1 MGPGWLAGA
10 AGFMVTVTVRFMV
23 TVTWLQRQS
32 AGESDH
38 ADGAMIAT
46 RVRVCLWDDWPRQR
60 LGALH
65 NSLGRRVGVPSSS
78 PPSDSLAYEIMIGGR
93 SESGRA

>member
-32 AGESDH
+32 ASESDH

-46 RVRVCLWDDWPRQR
+46 RVCLWDDWPCQR